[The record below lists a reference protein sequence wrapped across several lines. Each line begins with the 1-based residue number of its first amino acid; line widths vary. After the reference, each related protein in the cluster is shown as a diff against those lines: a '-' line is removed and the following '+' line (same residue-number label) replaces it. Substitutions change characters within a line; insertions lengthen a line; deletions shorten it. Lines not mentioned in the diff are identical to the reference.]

1 MTKPFL
7 EKKKT
12 NYSSRGIRH
21 LVLQAKIDFETRKR
35 WTREGQGTLG
45 KSVNSSP
52 LTASLISEA
61 TKQYVGIFSRLQ
73 VICLIS
79 FLCFWRRHRP
89 FEGLFHTWNNG
100 EDNFNV
106 QHEEDI
112 LLYFRHLVYVFLCN
126 SFPCVVVD
134 VPAAFQRGKCC
145 YRHERKRK
153 VRWRPLSERCI
164 LLSKIKY
171 NWENWKRV
179 IEQALQWDDDVIMC
193 GLPLCWTA
201 QTHTV

>member
-1 MTKPFL
+1 MF
-7 EKKKT
+7 
-12 NYSSRGIRH
+12 
-21 LVLQAKIDFETRKR
+21 D
-35 WTREGQGTLG
+35 
-45 KSVNSSP
+45 KS
-52 LTASLISEA
+52 
-61 TKQYVGIFSRLQ
+61 FH
-73 VICLIS
+73 
-79 FLCFWRRHRP
+79 CFWRRHRP

-179 IEQALQWDDDVIMC
+179 IEQALQWDDDVIMWSPSLLNSSNTYSVDLSQ
-193 GLPLCWTA
+193 GELEGNILMQSTLLYWVDPVWSINKNRYNWKTNW
-201 QTHTV
+201 

>member
-1 MTKPFL
+1 MF
-7 EKKKT
+7 
-12 NYSSRGIRH
+12 
-21 LVLQAKIDFETRKR
+21 D
-35 WTREGQGTLG
+35 
-45 KSVNSSP
+45 KS
-52 LTASLISEA
+52 
-61 TKQYVGIFSRLQ
+61 FH
-73 VICLIS
+73 
-79 FLCFWRRHRP
+79 CFWRRHRP

-179 IEQALQWDDDVIMC
+179 IEQAPQWDDDVTCVVSLFAEQLKHIQC
-193 GLPLCWTA
+193 RSQSRRVGRKYFNAEYSAILSRPSVVN
-201 QTHTV
+201 Q

>member
-1 MTKPFL
+1 MF
-7 EKKKT
+7 
-12 NYSSRGIRH
+12 
-21 LVLQAKIDFETRKR
+21 D
-35 WTREGQGTLG
+35 
-45 KSVNSSP
+45 KS
-52 LTASLISEA
+52 
-61 TKQYVGIFSRLQ
+61 FH
-73 VICLIS
+73 
-79 FLCFWRRHRP
+79 CFWRRHRP

-134 VPAAFQRGKCC
+134 VPAAFQRGKCR

-179 IEQALQWDDDVIMC
+179 IEQALQWDDDVIMWSPSYLNSSNTYSVDLSQ
-193 GLPLCWTA
+193 GELEGNILMQSPLLYWVDPVWSINKNQYNWKTNW
-201 QTHTV
+201 